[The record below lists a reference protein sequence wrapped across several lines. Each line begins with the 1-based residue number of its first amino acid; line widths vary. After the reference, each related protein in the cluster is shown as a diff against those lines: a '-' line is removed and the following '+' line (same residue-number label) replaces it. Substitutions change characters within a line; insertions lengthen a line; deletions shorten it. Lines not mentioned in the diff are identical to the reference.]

1 MKNFI
6 KGSRDGEIGI
16 HARFRFWWGFPCEGS
31 SPSRGKE
38 FPGAILS
45 DISFRDSN
53 FQIALIAYS
62 AIESRISP
70 SSVSFTF
77 FECLKILSTHCG
89 IDEEEARKLCI
100 SAAFHDIGM
109 VLLPDSIICHEGVY
123 SQKDKDAVFDH
134 TLNGRDMI
142 LNAGGEFSGLAAEIA
157 LTHHENYD
165 GTGYPYGIK
174 GREIPFNSRVVSVAD
189 CFDAMCSD
197 RFYRNAFTP
206 ENALDLI
213 LAERGR
219 KYDPEILDNLRLCFD
234 KLTEIYLNG
243 SL

>member
-1 MKNFI
+1 
-6 KGSRDGEIGI
+6 
-16 HARFRFWWGFPCEGS
+16 
-31 SPSRGKE
+31 
-38 FPGAILS
+38 LS

-53 FQIALIAYS
+53 FQIAMIAYS

-70 SSVSFTF
+70 SSVSFSF
-77 FECLKILSTHCG
+77 FECLKILSMKCG
-89 IDEEEARKLCI
+89 IAEDKTQKLCV

-109 VLLPDSIICHEGVY
+109 VLLPDSIVCHEGVY
-123 SQKDKDAVFDH
+123 SPKDKDAVFDH

-142 LNAGGEFSGLAAEIA
+142 LDAGGDLSGFAAEIA

-174 GREIPFNSRVVSVAD
+174 GNEIPFYSRIVSVAD

-197 RFYRNAFTP
+197 RFYRKAFSP
-206 ENALDLI
+206 EDAFNLI

-219 KYDPEILDNLRLCFD
+219 KYDPEILDNLGLCFD

-243 SL
+243 NL

>member
-6 KGSRDGEIGI
+6 KESRDGEIGI

-31 SPSRGKE
+31 SPSRGKV
-38 FPGAILS
+38 FSGAILS
-45 DISFRDSN
+45 DISFQDSN
-53 FQIALIAYS
+53 FQIAMIAYS

-70 SSVSFTF
+70 SSVSFNF
-77 FECLKILSTHCG
+77 FECLKILSIQCG
-89 IDEEEARKLCI
+89 IDEDKTQKLCI

-109 VLLPDSIICHEGVY
+109 VILPDSIICHEGVS

-142 LNAGGEFSGLAAEIA
+142 LDAGGELSGFAAEIA

-174 GREIPFNSRVVSVAD
+174 GQEIPFYSRIVSVAD

-197 RFYRNAFTP
+197 RFYRKAFTP
-206 ENALDLI
+206 ADAFDLI

-219 KYDPEILDNLRLCFD
+219 KYDPEILDNLGLCFD
-234 KLTEIYLNG
+234 KLTEFYLNG
-243 SL
+243 S